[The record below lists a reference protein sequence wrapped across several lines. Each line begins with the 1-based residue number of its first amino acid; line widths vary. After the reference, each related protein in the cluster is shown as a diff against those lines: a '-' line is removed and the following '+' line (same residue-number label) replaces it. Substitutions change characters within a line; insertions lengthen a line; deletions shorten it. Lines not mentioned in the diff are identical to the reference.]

1 MTLAMNDVDDKMM
14 GDITNLTRLMDGCF
28 SGGKFVAIH
37 TFLGSLVHM
46 QFLFLLKCVFMG
58 TFMTSTGVTI
68 RIIILLIFLLV

>member
-28 SGGKFVAIH
+28 SGGKFAAIH

-46 QFLFLLKCVFMG
+46 QFLFLLKFMG

-68 RIIILLIFLLV
+68 RIIVLLIFLLV